1 MITCFKQEN
10 FARLKLLIKLVMLK
24 VYQKFQPEVVSW
36 CAYLLLNIYLYA
48 FGFLD
53 VRVFSLGIMYIFVS
67 QVHLSV

>member
-1 MITCFKQEN
+1 M
-10 FARLKLLIKLVMLK
+10 LIKLVMLK

-53 VRVFSLGIMYIFVS
+53 V
-67 QVHLSV
+67 LSILSWYNVYFC

>member
-10 FARLKLLIKLVMLK
+10 FARVILPIKLVTLK

-53 VRVFSLGIMYIFVS
+53 V
-67 QVHLSV
+67 LSILSWYNVYFW